1 MIFRVLIFVFLIRTN
16 GKKWYFVED
25 DFDTVMVVFSKAQFW
40 KLLDRSY
47 IQSSFS
53 TITRHVDNSILKGAL
68 PTLKIWRTWIK
79 IRSHS
84 FIKTW
89 VNMMKRSFMENHQL
103 HKSVNLFFEEHF
115 TEKDDN
121 SPIFI
126 SFFLIQTTLVFKFNY
141 YHIR

>member
-25 DFDTVMVVFSKAQFW
+25 DFDTVMVVFSKAQLW

-53 TITRHVDNSILKGAL
+53 TITRHVDNSILKGTL

-89 VNMMKRSFMENHQL
+89 VNMMKRVSTKFHGKSSATQKRKPVLRRTLHRKRWQFTYFYKLLFNSNNPSFQ
-103 HKSVNLFFEEHF
+103 
-115 TEKDDN
+115 
-121 SPIFI
+121 I
-126 SFFLIQTTLVFKFNY
+126 
-141 YHIR
+141 